1 MRNIFVTLLLL
12 PLLAFAGTHTV
23 VYNVTDDRVVQGSL
37 YCKEVSIASISK
49 LMTIYTVLQAD
60 QNLNEK
66 LAVTG
71 NKINHTKLNK
81 GMVLTRRELIDMS
94 LISSDNLAAMT
105 LAEHY
110 PGGMTQFV
118 KDMNHHSKELGMKNT
133 GFVEPTG
140 LSPMNYSTVGDVV
153 QLTRAVSAFAIVQ
166 EAAQTHRII
175 TNPETV
181 NKGYKGK
188 SKKKS
193 VKEPVKKKSTKS
205 TKLVNNPTSNY
216 FGYEGI
222 ITIKTGFTNAA
233 GFCITMLLYANNQ
246 LYNIT
251 VLGARTKQER
261 DVLVKKSL
269 KAIHQA

>member
-1 MRNIFVTLLLL
+1 MRNIFLTLLLL
-12 PLLAFAGTHTV
+12 PLLAFAGPHAV
-23 VYNVTDDRVVQGSL
+23 VYNVTDNRVVQGSL

-49 LMTIYTVLQAD
+49 LMTIYTVLKAD

-66 LAVTG
+66 LTVTG
-71 NKINHTKLNK
+71 NKINHTKLKK

-118 KDMNHHSKELGMKNT
+118 REMNKHSKDLGMENT

-140 LSPMNYSTVGDVV
+140 LSPMNYSTIADIVE
-153 QLTRAVSAFAIVQ
+153 LTKAVSLYSIVQ
-166 EAAQTHRII
+166 DAAQTQRVV
-175 TNPETV
+175 TNPEIV
-181 NKGYKGK
+181 NKSYKGK

-193 VKEPVKKKSTKS
+193 KREPVKKKS
-205 TKLVNNPTSNY
+205 TKLVNNPTSRY
-216 FGYEGI
+216 FGHEGI
-222 ITIKTGFTNAA
+222 VTIKTGFTNAA

-251 VLGARTKQER
+251 VLGARSKQER
-261 DVLVKKSL
+261 EVLVKKSL
-269 KAIHQA
+269 QAIYHT

>member
-1 MRNIFVTLLLL
+1 MRNIFLTLLLL
-12 PLLAFAGTHTV
+12 PLLVFAGPQTI
-23 VYNVTDDRVVQGSL
+23 VYNVTDDKVVQGTP
-37 YCKEVSIASISK
+37 YGKEVSIASISK
-49 LMTIYTVLQAD
+49 LMTIYTVLQAG

-66 LAVTG
+66 LTVTG
-71 NKINHTKLNK
+71 NKINNTKLKK
-81 GMVLTRRELIDMS
+81 GMVLTRRELINMS

-105 LAEHY
+105 LAKHY

-118 KDMNHHSKELGMKNT
+118 REMNSHSKELGMINT

-140 LSPMNYSTVGDVV
+140 LSPMNYSTAGDIV
-153 QLTRAVSAFAIVQ
+153 QLTKAVSGFSIVQ
-166 EAAQTHRII
+166 EAAQTQKII

-181 NKGYKGK
+181 NKKHKSK

-193 VKEPVKKKSTKS
+193 AKEPAKKKSTK
-205 TKLVNNPTSNY
+205 LINNPTSHY
-216 FGYEGI
+216 FGYNGI

-233 GFCITMLLYANNQ
+233 GFCITMLLYVDNQ

-261 DVLVKKSL
+261 ELLVKKSL
-269 KAIHQA
+269 QAIHHT

>member
-12 PLLAFAGTHTV
+12 PLLAFAGPQAL
-23 VYNVTDDRVVQGSL
+23 VYNVTDDTVVQGSL
-37 YCKEVSIASISK
+37 FCKEVSIASISK
-49 LMTIYTVLQAD
+49 LMTIYTVLQANQD
-60 QNLNEK
+60 LNEK

-81 GMVLTRRELIDMS
+81 GMILTRRELIDMS

-118 KDMNHHSKELGMKNT
+118 RDMNHHSKELGMKNT

-140 LSPMNYSTVGDVV
+140 LSPMNYSTTGDIV
-153 QLTRAVSAFAIVQ
+153 QLTKAVSSFPIVQ
-166 EAAQTHRII
+166 LAAQTQKVI
-175 TNPETV
+175 TKPETV

-193 VKEPVKKKSTKS
+193 VKEPVKKKSTK
-205 TKLVNNPTSNY
+205 LVNNPTSHY
-216 FGYEGI
+216 FGNEGI

-233 GFCITMLLYANNQ
+233 GFCITMLVYANNQ

-251 VLGARTKQER
+251 VLGARSKQER
-261 DVLVKKSL
+261 EVLVKKSL
-269 KAIHQA
+269 KAIHYT

>member
-1 MRNIFVTLLLL
+1 MRKILISLLFL
-12 PLLAFAGTHTV
+12 PLACFAHPNSV

-37 YCKEVSIASISK
+37 DCKEVSIASISK

-66 LAVTG
+66 LTVTG
-71 NKINHTKLNK
+71 NKVNNTKLKK
-81 GMVLTRRELIDMS
+81 GMILTRRELIDMS

-118 KDMNHHSKELGMKNT
+118 REMNYHSKQLGMKNT

-166 EAAQTHRII
+166 EAAQTHRVI
-175 TNPETV
+175 TNPKTV

-193 VKEPVKKKSTKS
+193 KKEPIKKKS
-205 TKLVNNPTSNY
+205 TKLVNNPTSSY
-216 FGYEGI
+216 FGHDGV

-233 GFCITMLLYANNQ
+233 GFCITMLIYANNQ

-269 KAIHQA
+269 KAIHHA